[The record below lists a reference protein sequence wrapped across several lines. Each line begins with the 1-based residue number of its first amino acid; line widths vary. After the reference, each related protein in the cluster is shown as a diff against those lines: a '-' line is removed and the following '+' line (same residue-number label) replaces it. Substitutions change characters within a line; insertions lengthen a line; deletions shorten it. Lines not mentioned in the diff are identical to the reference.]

1 MRVRRALTLM
11 ALAMLAACNGPAN
24 ETAPNAVAANNMASL
39 TDNAATINA
48 VAPEDAPLDRFGP
61 IRIGATI
68 ADLTGKGLKVAS
80 RDEPMPGSTC
90 SYARFKDMPDVAVM
104 LDGEK
109 IVRIDI
115 SGKQHEGPH
124 GLRIGQSEPDALA
137 RLRTAKVDLH
147 PYTGPEGHYLILH
160 KDGAPYGLIAET
172 DGKTVLRWRI
182 GQWEQVQWVE
192 SCF

>member
-1 MRVRRALTLM
+1 MKRAALLM
-11 ALAMLAACNGPAN
+11 ALVTLAGCGETSSVNQATPTNNVSAPLVN
-24 ETAPNAVAANNMASL
+24 EVAANASAP
-39 TDNAATINA
+39 AAND
-48 VAPEDAPLDRFGP
+48 VPLDRFGP
-61 IRIGATI
+61 IRIGATV
-68 ADLTGKGLKVAS
+68 AELTSEGLKVAS

-90 SYARFKDMPDVAVM
+90 SYARFKDLPNVAAM

-124 GLRIGQSEPDALA
+124 GLRIGQSEADALS

>member
-1 MRVRRALTLM
+1 MRRALTLM
-11 ALAMLAACNGPAN
+11 ALAMLAACNGPA
-24 ETAPNAVAANNMASL
+24 EDTAPNAVAANNMASL
-39 TDNAATINA
+39 PDNAAAIN
-48 VAPEDAPLDRFGP
+48 VAAPATEDAPLDRFGP

-68 ADLTGKGLKVAS
+68 ADLASEGLKVAS

-90 SYARFKDMPDVAVM
+90 SYARFEGLPDVAAM

-124 GLRIGQSEPDALA
+124 GLRIGQSEADALA
-137 RLRTAKVDLH
+137 RLGSAKVDLH

-172 DGKTVLRWRI
+172 DGKSVLRWRI

>member
-1 MRVRRALTLM
+1 MRVRG
-11 ALAMLAACNGPAN
+11 ALALIALVALAGCGDASSVNEAAPTNNVSTPLVNEVVAN
-24 ETAPNAVAANNMASL
+24 ASAPVAN
-39 TDNAATINA
+39 DG
-48 VAPEDAPLDRFGP
+48 PLDRFGL
-61 IRIGATI
+61 IRVGATV
-68 ADLTGKGLKVAS
+68 AELASEGLNVAS
-80 RDEPMPGSTC
+80 RDEPMPGSIC
-90 SYARFKDMPDVAVM
+90 SYARFKDMPDVAAM

-124 GLRIGQSEPDALA
+124 GLRIGQSEADALA
-137 RLRTAKVDLH
+137 RLGTAKVDLH

>member
-1 MRVRRALTLM
+1 MKRAALLM
-11 ALAMLAACNGPAN
+11 ALVTLAGCGETSSVNEGTPTNNVSTPLAN
-24 ETAPNAVAANNMASL
+24 EVAANASAP
-39 TDNAATINA
+39 AAND
-48 VAPEDAPLDRFGP
+48 VPLDRFGP

-68 ADLTGKGLKVAS
+68 AELTGEGLKVAS
-80 RDEPMPGSTC
+80 RDKPMPGSTC
-90 SYARFKDMPDVAVM
+90 SYARFKDLPDVAAM

-124 GLRIGQSEPDALA
+124 GLRIGQSEADARS
-137 RLRTAKVDLH
+137 RLGTAKVDLH

-160 KDGAPYGLIAET
+160 KDDAPYGLIAET